1 MELSTLRKLVVAT
14 IILLLLYQMGSWL
27 ATAFNGVVGVVGAL
41 AVAGV
46 TFACARLART
56 NVGNTG
62 WFLVPTLLFTVVPLF
77 ARVWLALSESASLI
91 DHAVT
96 LTPVIIGF
104 VMPVLL
110 LLLVYKELG
119 RRTRGT

>member
-14 IILLLLYQMGSWL
+14 IILLVLYQMGSLL
-27 ATAFNGVVGVVGAL
+27 AGAFNGFIGVVGAL
-41 AVAGV
+41 VVAAV

-62 WFLVPTLLFTVVPLF
+62 WFLVPTLLFTVTPLL
-77 ARVWLALSESASLI
+77 ARVWNALVESASLV
-91 DHAVT
+91 DHALT
-96 LTPVIIGF
+96 LTPLIVGF
-104 VMPVLL
+104 VLPVLL